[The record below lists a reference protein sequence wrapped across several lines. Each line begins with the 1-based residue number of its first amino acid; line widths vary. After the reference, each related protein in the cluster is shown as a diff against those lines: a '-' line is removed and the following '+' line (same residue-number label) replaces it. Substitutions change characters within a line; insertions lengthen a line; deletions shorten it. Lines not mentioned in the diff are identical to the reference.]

1 MSTQK
6 PTPKKKSQPNSKK
19 VAKDTVSGSP
29 KKKAAT
35 PAVSGKKKPGPKKGS
50 TRKAQPEK
58 KTAEKKAVAKKAT
71 PKKVGPKKPEI
82 KKVGKGLGNSV
93 ILQKVPQSSIDS
105 AISAQFSSKIRS
117 TEDLNAMANKYK
129 AQMDKGSLNYLK
141 NSDFAKNPTSA
152 TSSAATFTLKVG
164 AEIPPAPA
172 AKKPGVFS
180 RIASWFKPS
189 RKRK

>member
-82 KKVGKGLGNSV
+82 KKVGKGLGNPP

-152 TSSAATFTLKVG
+152 TSSAATFSINVG
-164 AEIPPAPA
+164 AVIPPAPV

>member
-6 PTPKKKSQPNSKK
+6 PTPKKKSQPSSKK
-19 VAKDTVSGSP
+19 VAKDAVSGSP
-29 KKKAAT
+29 KKKAAV

-58 KTAEKKAVAKKAT
+58 KTAEKKVVAKKAA

-82 KKVGKGLGNSV
+82 KKVGKGLGNPP

-129 AQMDKGSLNYLK
+129 AQMDKGSLNYLN

-164 AEIPPAPA
+164 AEIPPAPV
-172 AKKPGVFS
+172 AKKTGVFS